1 MCFSRPIFNILSTDS
16 STGPIQE
23 DVAWGS
29 DLFPEQNCA
38 LKRIFSDKD
47 PNQRRPTIPTSW
59 ARARE
64 YRDGEAGYLQERA
77 WHLIPTC
84 ESASLQLRG
93 TNGRWRKLSKA
104 LPIKGQTKGQTNRAS
119 LQEVLGTILPAP
131 TGVRRCASCASA
143 KARAGFVVFA
153 IGSDPTR
160 SACCTVAI
168 SI

>member
-1 MCFSRPIFNILSTDS
+1 VLFRLIFNILSTDS

-64 YRDGEAGYLQERA
+64 YRDGEAGYV
-77 WHLIPTC
+77 
-84 ESASLQLRG
+84 QL
-93 TNGRWRKLSKA
+93 
-104 LPIKGQTKGQTNRAS
+104 
-119 LQEVLGTILPAP
+119 
-131 TGVRRCASCASA
+131 
-143 KARAGFVVFA
+143 ARLA
-153 IGSDPTR
+153 SDPDVRDRFTAIARHYR
-160 SACCTVAI
+160 SLAKI
-168 SI
+168 EQSITDQRPNKRADKPRFAPGR

>member
-1 MCFSRPIFNILSTDS
+1 VLFRLIFNILSTDS

-47 PNQRRPTIPTSW
+47 SNQRRPTIPTSW

-77 WHLIPTC
+77 WHLIRTC
-84 ESASLQLRG
+84 EIASLQLRG
-93 TNGRWRKLSKA
+93 TIGRWRKLSKA

-119 LQEVLGTILPAP
+119 LQDGSRDHLTGTY
-131 TGVRRCASCASA
+131 RREAMRVMRQRESPS
-143 KARAGFVVFA
+143 GL
-153 IGSDPTR
+153 R
-160 SACCTVAI
+160 SICDRQR
-168 SI
+168 SNS

>member
-1 MCFSRPIFNILSTDS
+1 MLFRLIFNILSTDS

-47 PNQRRPTIPTSW
+47 SNQRRPTIPTSW

-77 WHLIPTC
+77 WHLIRTC
-84 ESASLQLRG
+84 EIASLQLRG
-93 TNGRWRKLSKA
+93 TIGRWRKLSKA

-131 TGVRRCASCASA
+131 TGVRRCASSETSQ
-143 KARAGFVVFA
+143 R
-153 IGSDPTR
+153 PTTSPHR
-160 SACCTVAI
+160 SQLGH
-168 SI
+168 SLRS